1 MKRGQNQVRSYARRS
16 MPTGTGDVATFLQR
30 ELAGG
35 PVAVLEL
42 ERRARRAG
50 LLGEAQRI
58 PRTKKFRTAK
68 TDLGIE
74 SIRIGFGR
82 GGEWAWKLGAP
93 KSPDSKADGHLCEET
108 TPSVIKAEP
117 EPAIIHSDADPRA
130 ELGAKLSRVAGANTG
145 LSPAFVEIGGIP
157 RKWSEGVERLQVQAR
172 PREVAP
178 HLWHQF
184 VEDCIC
190 FMNSTENGA
199 RPAASLGWDQF
210 SLFGCSR
217 RRPVLDLGC
226 AGLLWVLRGGQILR
240 LYRDC
245 AEYLQAGRS
254 HIYHLRHVNPALITL
269 PWFLR

>member
-1 MKRGQNQVRSYARRS
+1 MKRGQNRVRSDASRA
-16 MPTGTGDVATFLQR
+16 PQTGTCAIATFLR
-30 ELAGG
+30 HELAGG

-117 EPAIIHSDADPRA
+117 EPAIIHSDANPHA
-130 ELGAKLSRVAGANTG
+130 ELGSKLSRVAGANTG

-184 VEDCIC
+184 VEDAAGPRIVRDTGPGRGFLRADVSFRLSQRCTLRFSADVLPLLGTSSYSTIC
-190 FMNSTENGA
+190 PSFRPL
-199 RPAASLGWDQF
+199 RPAFSTAEMWTNTSLPPPPSG
-210 SLFGCSR
+210 
-217 RRPVLDLGC
+217 
-226 AGLLWVLRGGQILR
+226 
-240 LYRDC
+240 
-245 AEYLQAGRS
+245 
-254 HIYHLRHVNPALITL
+254 
-269 PWFLR
+269 

>member
-16 MPTGTGDVATFLQR
+16 IPTGTGDVATFLQR

-68 TDLGIE
+68 TDLDIE
-74 SIRIGFGR
+74 SIRTGFGR

-93 KSPDSKADGHLCEET
+93 NTPAPKAHGHLCEE
-108 TPSVIKAEP
+108 PSSPVTKSEP
-117 EPAIIHSDADPRA
+117 EPVIIHGDANPRA
-130 ELGAKLSRVAGANTG
+130 ELGSKLSRVAGANTG

-254 HIYHLRHVNPALITL
+254 HIYLILR
-269 PWFLR
+269 

>member
-1 MKRGQNQVRSYARRS
+1 MKRGQNRVRSDASRA
-16 MPTGTGDVATFLQR
+16 PQTGTCAIATFLR
-30 ELAGG
+30 HELAGG

-68 TDLGIE
+68 TDLDIE
-74 SIRIGFGR
+74 SIRTGFGR

-93 KSPDSKADGHLCEET
+93 NTPAPKAHGHLCEE
-108 TPSVIKAEP
+108 PSSPVTKSEP
-117 EPAIIHSDADPRA
+117 EPVIIHGDANPRA
-130 ELGAKLSRVAGANTG
+130 ELGAKLSRVAGAHTG
-145 LSPAFVEIGGIP
+145 LRPAFVEIGGIP
-157 RKWSEGVERLQVQAR
+157 RQWSEGVERLQVQAR

-178 HLWHQF
+178 HLWRQF
-184 VEDCIC
+184 VQDCLS
-190 FMNSTENGA
+190 FMHSADNWAGRAT
-199 RPAASLGWDQF
+199 SLGWDQF

-240 LYRDC
+240 LYRDW
-245 AEYLQAGRS
+245 AEYLQADRS
-254 HIYHLRHVNPALITL
+254 HTYHRRRADPAQVTL